1 MKIRAGTVMLSAL
14 ACVALALAASL
25 NLGAAPQAAQSSNE
39 PMAALLSE
47 VHALRLAMEQSA
59 AVAPRVQLT
68 LARLNIQEQRATR
81 LGTQLDEVR
90 RQLADAAR
98 RTETNSDELAL
109 ADVEKRLQGTSNDQ
123 ERKGLESE
131 QRELKGQQAAQA
143 ALVRDLRTREN
154 EAVQAFSTEQARWV
168 DLNGRLDDL
177 ERLLA
182 PVR

>member
-1 MKIRAGTVMLSAL
+1 MKIRAHTVMLSAM
-14 ACVALALAASL
+14 AFVALALAASL
-25 NLGAAPQAAQSSNE
+25 NLGATPQAAQSANE
-39 PMAALLSE
+39 PLAALLSE
-47 VHALRLAMEQSA
+47 VHALRLAMEQTA

-98 RTETNSDELAL
+98 HSETKSDEL
-109 ADVEKRLQGTSNDQ
+109 ADVEKRLQGASNDQ
-123 ERKGLESE
+123 ERKGFESE
-131 QRELKGQQAAQA
+131 QRALKGEQTAEA

-154 EAVQAFSTEQARWV
+154 EAAQAFSTEQARWV
-168 DLNGRLDDL
+168 DLNARLDDL

>member
-1 MKIRAGTVMLSAL
+1 MKIRARTVMLSAL

-98 RTETNSDELAL
+98 RTETESDEL
-109 ADVEKRLQGTSNDQ
+109 ADVEKRLQGASNDQ
-123 ERKGLESE
+123 ERKGFESQ

-154 EAVQAFSTEQARWV
+154 EAAQAFSTEQARWV
-168 DLNGRLDDL
+168 DLNARLDDL
-177 ERLLA
+177 ERQLA